1 MKQAITDK
9 WLPDL
14 SPDEPIHIAAVRT
27 LKDRLRAVQYYL
39 PLAAKKAEEDV
50 EHVHE
55 LRVWTRRATTA
66 LRLYQ
71 EVIPRRRLRWLKKQ
85 LRRIRRAA
93 NDARDSDVL
102 IQRLKQKALGHGTR
116 RWLKAALAER
126 AEAQGIIVAVHNR
139 LRRDDRFARRIDKL
153 LKRVASR
160 GKKQG
165 RQAPRFGGWAR
176 ERLWRAV
183 LEFFA
188 VAPADPNDAA
198 ALHQF
203 RICGK
208 QFRYVIELL
217 AAAFP
222 DRLKTELYPVI
233 EKMQD
238 QLGDINDL
246 VTAQAKLREKIKRAS
261 KPAQAT
267 DWRRLLAAEQAQ
279 FEQARH
285 LFWDWCTPGMLKELR
300 GGFEALLSVQRGGK
314 GSPNGTLSKVVP
326 APAAAPPL
334 VTPGGMQDARLHAM
348 RMSTTPTGTTGV

>member
-1 MKQAITDK
+1 MKHAITDK
-9 WLPDL
+9 WLPEL
-14 SPDEPIHIAAVRT
+14 SPDEPIHTASVRT
-27 LKDRLRAVQYYL
+27 LQDRLGAVQYYL
-39 PLAAKKAEEDV
+39 PLAAEKAEEDV
-50 EHVHE
+50 EHVHQ
-55 LRVWTRRATTA
+55 LRVWTRRATAA
-66 LRLYQ
+66 LRLYD
-71 EVIPRRRLRWLKKQ
+71 ELLPRRRLRWLKKQ

-102 IQRLKQKALGHGTR
+102 TQRLKQKAPGRGTR

-126 AEAQGIIVAVHNR
+126 AEAQGAIVAVHHR
-139 LRRDDRFARRIDKL
+139 LRRDDRFGRRIDKL
-153 LKRVASR
+153 LERVASR
-160 GKKQG
+160 GEEQG
-165 RQAPRFGGWAR
+165 RQAPRFGDWAQ

-188 VAPADPNDAA
+188 ATPADPNDEA

-222 DRLKTELYPVI
+222 DRLRTELYPVI

-246 VTAQAKLREKIKRAS
+246 VTAQAKLREQIERAS
-261 KPAQAT
+261 KPAEAT

-279 FEQARH
+279 FEQARQ
-285 LFWDWCTPGMLKELR
+285 LFWDSHTPAMLKKLR
-300 GGFEALLSVQRGGK
+300 AGFEALLSVQRGGK
-314 GSPNGTLSKVVP
+314 GSPNGTLSKVIP